1 MYDAVTM
8 IDHDQLFKE
17 LLSTFFIEFFELFFP
32 QVATAIDP
40 DSVSFLPQEYFAD
53 LTVGET
59 KIIDLLA
66 QVKLAGQDVGFLIY
80 LEAQATSRTEFSRRM
95 FFYFSRLHQKYLQ
108 AIYPIVIFSFD
119 EPYREEP
126 QQYCVKFDDFKVM
139 EFNFQA
145 VQLNRLNWRDFLNYQ
160 NPVAAA
166 LMAKMRIDEA
176 DRPQVKVEC
185 LRLLATLRLDPARTK
200 LISGFVDTYLR
211 LNVREE
217 KVFQEAVGTLEETEQ
232 KGIMQI
238 VTSWMEQGIAEGR
251 TEGISVG
258 RTEEARSLILRQLS
272 RRAGILP
279 SEVRSQVQSLP
290 LPQLESLGE
299 ALLDFTSVEDLEKWL
314 QTLGAQLS
322 QD

>member
-1 MYDAVTM
+1 M

-17 LLSTFFIEFFELFFP
+17 LLSTFFIEFLELFFP

-145 VQLNRLNWRDFLNYQ
+145 VQLNRLNWRDFLNHQ